1 MHRCHRRRTGRA
13 RRQRRRGIE
22 RLNMRVSLN
31 WLREFLAPEVGRLSR
46 EQAAEALT
54 MAGLTVEGSA
64 AAEGDALL
72 DLELTTNRPDALGH
86 YGVARDLGA
95 ALGIGLRP
103 LSESQ
108 PRIEESGAAAGDR
121 LTVRIEA
128 EADCA
133 RYCARVIEGMTP
145 GPAPTEVTARLE
157 LLGQRAI
164 NNAADLTNYTL
175 LETGQ
180 PTHAFDADT
189 LEGGEIRVRR
199 ARAGE
204 TLVTLDEVERRLDP
218 EDLVIA
224 DARRPVALA
233 GVMGGLATAIG
244 AKTRR
249 VVIESAWFEP
259 TRIRRTAQR
268 HGLHTD
274 ASHRFERGADPE
286 ICGWV
291 ADRIA
296 ARLRAAAG
304 GTILQGR
311 IDVYPR
317 RWEAPRITLWGET
330 VRRLL
335 GVEIGEAEARRILTA
350 LGMTV
355 EQGGVASGTTG
366 GRGWKLNVA
375 APSWRPDLQEEV
387 DLVEEVARIHGYGR
401 FPARLPS
408 FAGGARR
415 TESARAE
422 ERIRTRLRA
431 QGYAEAVALSF
442 AAESECRALG
452 GERAP
457 VPVAI
462 QHPIS
467 EEAAVMRTSA
477 LPAMLHLLLYN
488 LNRGQAEARLF
499 EIGKAYGRVGPAV
512 ADADRREPR
521 HWVEERRVV
530 TLGAA
535 GRAEPIGWAQ
545 SGRTF
550 DFYDLKAAVKAVL
563 EGFGTPNLEIVR
575 LADPAF
581 HPGRGA
587 AFWLKGR
594 RIARFGQLHPE
605 RAAEWKLKVEAY
617 LAEIDLE
624 PLLALG
630 PREAQYAPPP
640 KYPASERD
648 FSFLFTDE
656 VSWAQ
661 VRQAVTGLN
670 LAALAELTPIEVFRG
685 GSVPSGQYSLLLRA
699 RFQLA
704 DRTLREEE
712 VGAHAERILG
722 ALTALGG
729 TQR

>member
-1 MHRCHRRRTGRA
+1 
-13 RRQRRRGIE
+13 
-22 RLNMRVSLN
+22 MRVSLN
-31 WLREFLAPEVGRLSR
+31 WLREFLAPEAGRLSP

-54 MAGLTVEGSA
+54 MAGLTVEGA
-64 AAEGDALL
+64 AAAKEDTLL
-72 DLELTTNRPDALGH
+72 DLDLTTNRPDALGH

-95 ALGIGLRP
+95 ATAIGLRP

-108 PRIEESGAAAGDR
+108 PQIEESGEAAAER
-121 LTVRIEA
+121 LRVVIEA

-145 GPAPTEVTARLE
+145 GPAPAEVTARLA

-286 ICGWV
+286 ICGLA

-304 GTILQGR
+304 GAILRGR

-317 RWEAPRITLWGET
+317 RWQAPSIVLRGET
-330 VRRLL
+330 VRRVL
-335 GVEIGEAEARRILTA
+335 GVEMGEAEARRILAA
-350 LGMTV
+350 LGLEV
-355 EQGGVASGTTG
+355 EEGGSGDTAAG
-366 GRGWKLNVA
+366 GWRLTAA
-375 APSWRPDLQEEV
+375 APSWRPDLQEEI
-387 DLVEEVARIHGYGR
+387 DLVEELARIHGYGR

-415 TESARAE
+415 TESAKAE
-422 ERIRTRLRA
+422 DRIRARLRA

-442 AAESECRALG
+442 AAERECRQLG
-452 GERAP
+452 GEAAP
-457 VPVAI
+457 EPVAI

-467 EEAAVMRTSA
+467 EEAAVMRSSA
-477 LPAMLHLLLYN
+477 LPAMLHLLQYN

-499 EIGKAYGRVGPAV
+499 EIGKVYGRVEPA
-512 ADADRREPR
+512 ATDADQREPR
-521 HWVEERRVV
+521 HWVQERRVV

-545 SGRTF
+545 SGRAF
-550 DFYDLKAAVKAVL
+550 DFYDLKAAVEAVL
-563 EGFGTPNLEIVR
+563 EGFAAAELELER
-575 LADPAF
+575 LEDPAF
-581 HPGRGA
+581 HPGRRA
-587 AFWLKGR
+587 AFSLDGR

-605 RAAEWKLKVEAY
+605 RAAEWKLKAEAY
-617 LAEIDLE
+617 LAEIELE
-624 PLLALG
+624 PLLARG
-630 PREAQYAPPP
+630 SRAARYAPPP

-648 FSFLFTDE
+648 FSFLFGDE
-656 VSWAQ
+656 LSWAQ
-661 VRQAVTGLN
+661 VRQAVAGLN
-670 LAALAELTPIEVFRG
+670 LPALVELTPIEVFRG
-685 GSVPSGQYSLLLRA
+685 GAVPAGRYSLLLRA

-704 DRTLREEE
+704 ERTLREEE
-712 VGAHAERILG
+712 VGEQAERIVG

>member
-1 MHRCHRRRTGRA
+1 
-13 RRQRRRGIE
+13 
-22 RLNMRVSLN
+22 MRVSLN
-31 WLREFLAPEVGRLSR
+31 WLREFLAPEAGRLSP

-54 MAGLTVEGSA
+54 MAGLTVEGA
-64 AAEGDALL
+64 AAVKEDTLL
-72 DLELTTNRPDALGH
+72 DLDLTTNRPDALGH

-95 ALGIGLRP
+95 ATAIRLRP

-108 PRIEESGAAAGDR
+108 PRIEESGEAAAER
-121 LTVRIEA
+121 LRVVIEA

-145 GPAPTEVTARLE
+145 GPAPAEVTARLE

-233 GVMGGLATAIG
+233 GVMGGLATAIR

-259 TRIRRTAQR
+259 TRIRRTVQR

-286 ICGWV
+286 ICGGV

-304 GTILQGR
+304 GAILRGR

-317 RWEAPRITLWGET
+317 RWQAPSIVLRGET
-330 VRRLL
+330 VRRVL
-335 GVEIGEAEARRILTA
+335 GVEMGEAEARRILAA
-350 LGMTV
+350 LGLEV
-355 EQGGVASGTTG
+355 NEGGSGITTAGGGWRLSAS
-366 GRGWKLNVA
+366 
-375 APSWRPDLQEEV
+375 APSWRPDLQEEI
-387 DLVEEVARIHGYGR
+387 DLVEELARIHGYGR

-415 TESARAE
+415 TESAKAE
-422 ERIRTRLRA
+422 ERIRARLRA

-442 AAESECRALG
+442 AAESECRQLG
-452 GERAP
+452 GEAAP
-457 VPVAI
+457 APVAI

-467 EEAAVMRTSA
+467 EEAAVMRSSA
-477 LPAMLHLLLYN
+477 LPAMLHLLQYN

-499 EIGKAYGRVGPAV
+499 EIGKVYGRVEPA
-512 ADADRREPR
+512 ATDADRREPR
-521 HWVEERRVV
+521 HWVQERRVV

-545 SGRTF
+545 SGRAF
-550 DFYDLKAAVKAVL
+550 DFHDLKAAVEAVL
-563 EGFGTPNLEIVR
+563 EGFAAAELELER
-575 LADPAF
+575 LDDPAF

-587 AFWLKGR
+587 AFSLHGR

-605 RAAEWKLKVEAY
+605 RAAEWKLKAEAY
-617 LAEIDLE
+617 LAEIELE
-624 PLLALG
+624 PLLERGA
-630 PREAQYAPPP
+630 REARYAPPP

-648 FSFLFTDE
+648 FSILFGDE

-670 LAALAELTPIEVFRG
+670 LPALVELTPIEVFRG
-685 GSVPSGQYSLLLRA
+685 GAVPAGRYSLLLRA

-704 DRTLREEE
+704 ERTLREEE
-712 VGAHAERILG
+712 VGEQAERILG